1 MPDTKATVLVV
12 DDDPDFRL
20 QQRVGLESAGY
31 AVVEAEGQ
39 AEALDLIKDL
49 KPDIAVV
56 DLMMEDADAGFTL
69 CYMLKKKYA
78 DVPVILV
85 TGVASE
91 TGLEFG
97 ADTEEEKN
105 WVKADMLLAK
115 PIRFEQLQKEI
126 DRLLARGP
134 VISVQNGEA
143 QRR

>member
-1 MPDTKATVLVV
+1 MPETKTTVLVV
-12 DDDPDFRL
+12 DDDQDFRL
-20 QQRVGLESAGY
+20 QQRVGLETAGY

-39 AEALDLIKDL
+39 TEALELLEKM

-56 DLMMEDADAGFTL
+56 DLMMEDTDGGFTL

-85 TGVASE
+85 TGVAGE

-97 ADTEEEKN
+97 ADTDEERS
-105 WVKADMLLAK
+105 WVKADTLLAK

-126 DRLLARGP
+126 ERLLA
-134 VISVQNGEA
+134 
-143 QRR
+143 